1 MATYEYFC
9 KICTASL
16 SISRSITEP
25 DPGYRCQQCNEQ
37 MVKRYAGANLGI
49 TFNGSGFYSKE
60 K

>member
-9 KICTASL
+9 KKCTTSL
-16 SISRSITEP
+16 SISRSIMEP
-25 DPGYRCQQCNEQ
+25 DPGYSCQECNEQ
-37 MVKRYAGANLGI
+37 MVKKYSGAKLGI